1 MQFSKIKRNAE
12 AFLAPSLQGRVH
24 IYSAVYRKYHD
35 QPTRTWLTFDGQQIL
50 SASDL
55 QFERL
60 ENRLYNERKATLG
73 ERPDWSAFLRR
84 FSTLPYYVASQQLY
98 ETIDAELYA
107 QGVFNSYAVQQALI
121 RYNELSIAQALTHD
135 NPFVRGYAL
144 LDGRVGKRTL
154 QKFETFDT
162 LFEARCYT
170 IRLRAEEEFRG
181 KASSATRVTK

>member
-12 AFLAPSLQGRVH
+12 KFLAPSLKGRVH

-60 ENRLYNERKATLG
+60 EHRLYKEREASLG
-73 ERPDWSAFLRR
+73 ERPDWSVLLHR
-84 FSTLPYYVASQQLY
+84 FYTTPYYMASQKLY
-98 ETIDAELYA
+98 DTIDAELYA
-107 QGVFNSYAVQQALI
+107 QGVFNSYAIQQALI
-121 RYNELSIAQALTHD
+121 RYNELSIAQALSHD

-154 QKFETFDT
+154 QKFESFDT

-170 IRLRAEEEFRG
+170 IRLRAEEDFHG
-181 KASSATRVTK
+181 KAS